1 MADYIKN
8 TPVSPLRESNIS
20 KYISMMSEVD
30 TVKALL
36 STQTDTNGAPPNQEE
51 LNAAYAISDMFQSI
65 AKEGMTVSEILD
77 YMYTNY
83 EFKEINEV
91 AKKIKIIHSK
101 EDYNIRAKNSENI
114 STKDSNFFIK
124 INDSQF
130 GIDNSK
136 VKPNKYNIDNLLNID
151 GKSGINSLPS
161 NPTRLNPNLVSIM
174 HNDPKFRCGVRNSLE
189 LVIYYLY

>member
-36 STQTDTNGAPPNQEE
+36 STQTDTGAPPNQEE

-83 EFKEINEV
+83 EPDKIKTV
-91 AKKIKIIHSK
+91 ADKIKIIHSK
-101 EDYNIRAKNSENI
+101 KDYTIKGKKDLETSKSE
-114 STKDSNFFIK
+114 FFIK
-124 INDSQF
+124 TSGTQDFGINTNKNAGKTFNNNNLLENNGSSSIND
-130 GIDNSK
+130 
-136 VKPNKYNIDNLLNID
+136 
-151 GKSGINSLPS
+151 
-161 NPTRLNPNLVSIM
+161 NPRNP
-174 HNDPKFRCGVRNSLE
+174 
-189 LVIYYLY
+189 